1 MVWSYLCF
9 YVLDP
14 LRALGVRLRSW
25 GRAALSV
32 LTRAWEK
39 IKQFDF
45 RMVLWQFLAFLMQ
58 LGALCGA
65 ALRRLRPA
73 AERARAAL
81 RRPAGRAK
89 PAVHSGA
96 VLGPL
101 PANEPQTTVSRRRR
115 KGRWYHGARGRGAAL
130 IALGLVFVCSAG
142 WLVSYGVD
150 LVQSRRA
157 SNEMRQ
163 LYHEDDTPQP
173 SVTPAPS
180 PAPTQAI
187 LAKQTASAPK
197 ASSAPTATPE
207 TRLRPTRYPTNPN
220 ALISQRFQKLRRQ
233 NKDVIGWLSIEGLV
247 DEAVVQRDNSYYL
260 KRDYLGY
267 HNVNGAIFL
276 EESCDLTERRPYT
289 LMLYGHNM
297 KTGAMFGGLR
307 KYESVT
313 YYKQNPFITFDTA
326 YEQGRYVIF
335 ASSLVK
341 LTPGSRRYVDF
352 SKLNS
357 SIISC
362 REDAIQKLKDYSSLS
377 TGVDVQPQDQLLLLV
392 TCVDDDRER
401 RIVAARRVRDDEQ
414 EADLAWAIQCN
425 ARKSGH

>member
-1 MVWSYLCF
+1 MVQSYLCF

-14 LRALGVRLRSW
+14 LRVL
-25 GRAALSV
+25 GRAVLSALA
-32 LTRAWEK
+32 RCWERL
-39 IKQFDF
+39 KQFDF
-45 RMVLWQFLAFLMQ
+45 RMALWQFVALLMQ
-58 LGALCGA
+58 LGTLCGA
-65 ALRRLRPA
+65 ALRRLKPTAKNAQAAVRRLADRP
-73 AERARAAL
+73 
-81 RRPAGRAK
+81 K
-89 PAVHSGA
+89 AVQSGA

-101 PANEPQTTVSRRRR
+101 PANEPQTVSRRRKR
-115 KGRWYHGARGRGAAL
+115 RWYHMFRGRGVAL
-130 IALGLVFVCSAG
+130 IALGLVFTCSAG
-142 WLVSYGVD
+142 WLISYGVD

-173 SVTPAPS
+173 AATPAPS
-180 PAPTQAI
+180 PVPTRAAVA
-187 LAKQTASAPK
+187 AKQTAPAPK
-197 ASSAPTATPE
+197 AFGAPTATPE
-207 TRLRPTRYPTNPN
+207 TRLRPTRYPNNPN
-220 ALISQRFQKLRRQ
+220 ALISARFQKLRRQ
-233 NKDVIGWLSIEGLV
+233 NKDVVGWLSIDGLV

-276 EESCDLTERRPYT
+276 EESCDITKRRPYT
-289 LMLYGHNM
+289 LTLYGHNM

-307 KYESVT
+307 KYENVA

-326 YEQGRYVIF
+326 YEQGRYVVF

-341 LTPGSRRYVDF
+341 LTPGSHRYVDF

-362 REDAIQKLKDYSSLS
+362 REDAIQKLKDYSSLT

-414 EADLAWAIQCN
+414 ESDLAWTIQCT